1 MDKIKKIVN
10 CVVPVTMCNLKC
22 HYCYIGQTNSFDKN
36 IPKLEYSVDHMVSA
50 LTKDRLGGACM
61 MNLCAVGETLMAP
74 YLFDLSKGLINN
86 GHYVTIVTNGILTDK
101 IKKFCEMDESQKKNL
116 FFKFSYQF
124 LELKRLNL
132 IEKFFDN
139 IKMVRD
145 SNISFSVE
153 LTANDESIPYIDEL
167 KKYCNDALGAD
178 PHIIESRD
186 NNHAFKKLTKLPNEE
201 HMKSWSKIDTPLI
214 TFQDREWDKKR
225 CEFCYAGKWVATLY
239 LQNGNLAPC
248 FGGGPI
254 FQNVFEDIET
264 PIHWCEIGHKCPWE
278 HCYAAYVLLTLGAI
292 PELDTPHYDEV
303 RNRVTKNGE
312 WLQENMKHFM
322 HSKLVESND
331 ELNDD
336 KKNIIDW
343 YQSINLNSPLN
354 NDEKDKVATSLNKI
368 LSEKNI
374 RSVGVLS
381 FDKYSNSLIKLLDSK
396 KVKYILS
403 LNYEENNKNL
413 KSAFIHLNKY
423 RLKKILR
430 KHEIPVLNHYDK
442 LPKTDI
448 IIVTD
453 ILNFEKLKKQV
464 PCKIAKKMVLITE
477 L

>member
-1 MDKIKKIVN
+1 
-10 CVVPVTMCNLKC
+10 
-22 HYCYIGQTNSFDKN
+22 
-36 IPKLEYSVDHMVSA
+36 
-50 LTKDRLGGACM
+50 
-61 MNLCAVGETLMAP
+61 
-74 YLFDLSKGLINN
+74 
-86 GHYVTIVTNGILTDK
+86 
-101 IKKFCEMDESQKKNL
+101 
-116 FFKFSYQF
+116 
-124 LELKRLNL
+124 
-132 IEKFFDN
+132 
-139 IKMVRD
+139 MVRD
-145 SNISFSVE
+145 ANISFSVE

-167 KKYCNDALGAD
+167 KGYCFDALGAD

-354 NDEKDKVATSLNKI
+354 NDEKEKVATSLNKI

-381 FDKYSNSLIKLLDSK
+381 FDKYSDSLIKLLDSK

-413 KSAFIHLNKY
+413 KSTFIHLNKY

-430 KHEIPVLNHYDK
+430 KNEIPVLNHYDK

-453 ILNFEKLKKQV
+453 ILNFEKIKKQV

>member
-1 MDKIKKIVN
+1 MDKIKRIIN
-10 CVVPVTMCNLKC
+10 CVVPVTICNFKC

-36 IPKLEYSVDHMVSA
+36 IPKLEYPVDHMVDA
-50 LTKDRLGGACM
+50 LTVDRLGGTCM

-74 YLFDLSKGLINN
+74 YLFDLTKGLINN
-86 GHYVTIVTNGILTDK
+86 GHYVTIVTNGVLTDK
-101 IKKFCEMDESQKKNL
+101 IKKFCKMSTSQKNNL

-132 IEKFFDN
+132 IDKFFEN
-139 IKMVRD
+139 IKMVKD

-153 LTANDESIPYIDEL
+153 LTANDETIPYIDEL
-167 KKYCNDALGAD
+167 KKYCNEALGAD

-186 NNHAFKKLTKLPNEE
+186 NNHAFKKLTKLSNEE

-225 CEFCYAGKWVATLY
+225 CEFCYAGSWVSTLY

-254 FQNVFEDIET
+254 FQNIFEDIKF

-292 PELDTPHYDEV
+292 PELDTPHYDEI
-303 RNRVTKNGE
+303 RNRITKNGE
-312 WLQENMKHFM
+312 WLKENMKYFM
-322 HSKLVESND
+322 HSKLIESNE
-331 ELNDD
+331 ELSID

-343 YQSINLNSPLN
+343 YESINLSNELST
-354 NDEKDKVATSLNKI
+354 DENEKVAISLNKI
-368 LSEKNI
+368 LAEKNI
-374 RSVGVLS
+374 KSVGILE
-381 FDKYSNSLIKLLDSK
+381 FDKYTDSLVNLIESK
-396 KVKYILS
+396 NIKYILS
-403 LNYEENNKNL
+403 FNYKEEKKSLKN
-413 KSAFIHLNKY
+413 AIIHLFKY
-423 RLKKILR
+423 RLKKFLR
-430 KHEIPVLNHYDK
+430 KNEIPVLNHYDK

-448 IIVTD
+448 IIVID
-453 ILNFEKLKKQV
+453 ILNFEKIKKQA
-464 PCKIAKKMVLITE
+464 PLNIAKRMVLITE